1 MGDPSTGTAPVATPT
16 TDSQE
21 HAGDTYEVPAYEAH
35 SSFTALKER
44 IRHHYELASDYY
56 YSLWGQHIH
65 HAYFQS
71 ENDTKETGQVN
82 LINLLLSI
90 SQLSPNSTV
99 LDVGCGI
106 GGTTR
111 HLAKDLGCTVTGITI
126 SGRQVAIANR
136 ITLDE
141 ANSDG
146 TAANANADQTDT
158 ASFHPLGTLGG
169 RVKYMEL
176 DAETMEAHF
185 SASSFDAVWISEA
198 LSHFPDK
205 ALFFRNASRV
215 LKSGGKLV
223 IADWFKAEEDELKG
237 VVGGDDDIKLIE
249 DGMLLP
255 PLNTS
260 SQYVSMAGTAG
271 LKVLHPPKDISKDVA
286 RTWDISWQ
294 LVSSPSLW
302 EFAISQGR
310 DGLAFLQAF
319 RAMRRGYA
327 NGAFRYAV
335 MAFEKA

>member
-1 MGDPSTGTAPVATPT
+1 M
-16 TDSQE
+16 
-21 HAGDTYEVPAYEAH
+21 
-35 SSFTALKER
+35 
-44 IRHHYELASDYY
+44 
-56 YSLWGQHIH
+56 
-65 HAYFQS
+65 
-71 ENDTKETGQVN
+71 N

-111 HLAKDLGCTVTGITI
+111 HLARELGCTVTGITI

-136 ITLDE
+136 ITLEE
-141 ANSDG
+141 ANSG
-146 TAANANADQTDT
+146 GIAATANANANADQIDT
-158 ASFHPLGTLGG
+158 ASFHTLGTLGG

-215 LKSGGKLV
+215 LKPGGGGKLV

-249 DGMLLP
+249 G
-255 PLNTS
+255 
-260 SQYVSMAGTAG
+260 
-271 LKVLHPPKDISKDVA
+271 
-286 RTWDISWQ
+286 
-294 LVSSPSLW
+294 
-302 EFAISQGR
+302 E
-310 DGLAFLQAF
+310 
-319 RAMRRGYA
+319 
-327 NGAFRYAV
+327 
-335 MAFEKA
+335 